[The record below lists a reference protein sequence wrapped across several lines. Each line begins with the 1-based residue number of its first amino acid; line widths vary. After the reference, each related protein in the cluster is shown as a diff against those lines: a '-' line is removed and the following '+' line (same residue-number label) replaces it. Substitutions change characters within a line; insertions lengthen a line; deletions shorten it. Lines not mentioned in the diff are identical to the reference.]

1 MWLGGRL
8 RGRGEGSQPE
18 SKAAYSCLIQEA
30 RRERELRFWSVLF
43 NMEDAV
49 VIRVSGQRAECNHGR
64 AAVKDLKR
72 QMKPRP

>member
-1 MWLGGRL
+1 MSNS
-8 RGRGEGSQPE
+8 GSSE
-18 SKAAYSCLIQEA
+18 
-30 RRERELRFWSVLF
+30 RERELRFWSVLF

-72 QMKPRP
+72 QMKLRP